1 VSDRLAGEVAIITG
15 STHGIGRATALRF
28 ASEGASVVVTGRD
41 ERAGEEVLQRIDEV
55 AEVGGT
61 GTFVAADLTDPF
73 VGERVLEAAESLGV
87 PTILVNNAASS
98 DLVRNGV
105 DRALSE
111 MEDENWEFILNVN
124 LTGTV
129 RITRTLLRRMAA
141 VGHGAII
148 NISSRA
154 AVSGVPGIDGYTA
167 VKGALESLTRSIAVE
182 YAEYGVRCNA
192 VQVAFVQVVDEREG
206 RAGIDAKKDDRLN
219 RLLLTRPG
227 RPEDVANAVVFLA
240 SAEAEFVTGVVLP
253 VDGGASAVSGFPW
266 LSAKPAFGESSG
278 SADALV
284 WSQPRPRG
292 DCSYVSNGHVSNG
305 HAREEV
311 VTAAQHGRR
320 GER

>member
-1 VSDRLAGEVAIITG
+1 
-15 STHGIGRATALRF
+15 
-28 ASEGASVVVTGRD
+28 
-41 ERAGEEVLQRIDEV
+41 
-55 AEVGGT
+55 
-61 GTFVAADLTDPF
+61 
-73 VGERVLEAAESLGV
+73 
-87 PTILVNNAASS
+87 
-98 DLVRNGV
+98 
-105 DRALSE
+105 

-129 RITRTLLRRMAA
+129 RITRALLRRMAA
-141 VGHGAII
+141 AGYGTII

-182 YAEYGVRCNA
+182 YAGYGVRCNA
-192 VQVAFVQVVDEREG
+192 VQVAFVQFVDEREG
-206 RAGIDAKKDDRLN
+206 RAAIDAKTDDRLK

-278 SADALV
+278 SAEALV
-284 WSQPRPRG
+284 WSKPSRHG
-292 DCSYVSNGHVSNG
+292 V
-305 HAREEV
+305 HAV
-311 VTAAQHGRR
+311 G
-320 GER
+320 

>member
-1 VSDRLAGEVAIITG
+1 
-15 STHGIGRATALRF
+15 
-28 ASEGASVVVTGRD
+28 
-41 ERAGEEVLQRIDEV
+41 
-55 AEVGGT
+55 
-61 GTFVAADLTDPF
+61 
-73 VGERVLEAAESLGV
+73 VLEAAESLGV

-111 MEDENWEFILNVN
+111 IEDENWEFILKVN

-206 RAGIDAKKDDRLN
+206 RAGIDVKKDDRLN

-266 LSAKPAFGESSG
+266 LSVKPAFGESSG
-278 SADALV
+278 FAEALV
-284 WSQPRPRG
+284 WSQP
-292 DCSYVSNGHVSNG
+292 SGHSV
-305 HAREEV
+305 HAVGEE
-311 VTAAQHGRR
+311 
-320 GER
+320 

>member
-1 VSDRLAGEVAIITG
+1 MSDQLAGEVAIITG
-15 STHGIGRATALRF
+15 STYGIGRATALRF

-41 ERAGEEVLQRIDEV
+41 TRAGEEVLQRLDEI
-55 AEVGGT
+55 GGK
-61 GTFVAADLTDPF
+61 GTFVAADLTDPS
-73 VGERVLEAAESLGV
+73 VGERVLGAAESLGV

-111 MEDENWEFILNVN
+111 IEDENWEFILKVN

-182 YAEYGVRCNA
+182 YAGYGVRCNA

-206 RAGIDAKKDDRLN
+206 RAGIDVTNDDRLN

-266 LSAKPAFGESSG
+266 LSVKPAFGESSG
-278 SADALV
+278 SAEALV
-284 WSQPRPRG
+284 WTSPSPRG
-292 DCSYVSNGHVSNG
+292 DCSRVSN
-305 HAREEV
+305 A
-311 VTAAQHGRR
+311 TR
-320 GER
+320 GKKS